1 MSTATAVL
9 DRPDVQGR
17 RPGSRLSP
25 PLLILFALGAFLVLS
40 AVRALTGGNDLTSS
54 GTIAAGLSA
63 AVPIGLAG
71 LGGLWAERAG
81 VVNIGLEGM
90 MILGTWG
97 CAYLGW
103 DHGAWAGLAFGT
115 LLGAAGG
122 LVHAVATVT
131 FGVDHIISGVAINI
145 IAPGLTLY
153 LTKVTFAHYPGG
165 GQKQSPPIDDAGSI
179 TLPFADWLHT
189 VEAKHWFA
197 VSDLAGLLG
206 GLVTRLS
213 LVTVL
218 AVAVVAASAWLLWRT
233 AFGLRLRSCGE
244 APYAAESLG
253 VNVYKYKYIAV
264 VASGA
269 LAGMGGAALAISA
282 HQFRDGQTGG
292 RGFIGLAALIFG
304 NWRPGALAGGAGLFG
319 YTDAIQLRS
328 SSAVHPLLLLMAI
341 ALVLVA
347 IWQWRSGQRVIA
359 AVAVVIAALAV
370 FWYFQAERVPDEL
383 VGTTPYV
390 VTILVLALA
399 SQRLRMPKADG
410 RVYRRGEET

>member
-1 MSTATAVL
+1 MSVDTQPRSEQTSRRKRVRLAPQTLVL
-9 DRPDVQGR
+9 V
-17 RPGSRLSP
+17 S
-25 PLLILFALGAFLVLS
+25 LGAFLVLS
-40 AVRALTGGNDLTSS
+40 AVRTLTGGYDLTSS

-71 LGGLWAERAG
+71 LGGLWSERAG

-103 DHGAWAGLAFGT
+103 NHGPWAGVLFGT
-115 LLGAAGG
+115 LLGALGG

-131 FGVDHIISGVAINI
+131 FGVDHIISGVAVNI
-145 IAPGLTLY
+145 IAPGFALY
-153 LTKVTFAHYPGG
+153 LTKITFAHDPGG
-165 GQKQSPPIDDAGSI
+165 GQKQSPPISDPQSI
-179 TLPFADWLHT
+179 TLPFSHWLHT
-189 VEAKHWFA
+189 IEDKHWFG

-206 GLVTRLS
+206 GLVTGLS
-213 LVTVL
+213 LVTLL
-218 AVAVVAASAWLLWRT
+218 AVLVVIGTAWLLWRT

-244 APYAAESLG
+244 EPYAAESLG

-264 VASGA
+264 IVSGA
-269 LAGMGGAALAISA
+269 MAGLGGSALAISA

-304 NWRPGALAGGAGLFG
+304 NWRPGALGAGAGLFG

-328 SSAVHPLLLLMAI
+328 APAVHALLMLMAVALLL
-341 ALVLVA
+341 VA
-347 IWQWRSGQRVIA
+347 AWQWRSGQRVIA
-359 AVAVVIAALAV
+359 VVAVAIAVLAV
-370 FWYFQAERVPDEL
+370 LWFFDTKRVPDEL

-410 RVYRRGEET
+410 RVYRRGESR

>member
-1 MSTATAVL
+1 MTVATELRTEAA
-9 DRPDVQGR
+9 PR
-17 RPGSRLSP
+17 RSLRLSP
-25 PLLILFALGAFLVLS
+25 QAMVLLALGAFLVLS
-40 AVRALTGGNDLTSS
+40 AVRTLTAGYDLTSS

-71 LGGLWAERAG
+71 LGGLWSERAG

-103 DHGAWAGLAFGT
+103 DHGPWAGVLFGT
-115 LLGAAGG
+115 LLGALGG

-131 FGVDHIISGVAINI
+131 FGVDHIISGVAVNI
-145 IAPGLTLY
+145 IAPGLALY
-153 LTKVTFAHYPGG
+153 LTKVTFAHYPDG
-165 GQKQSPPIDDAGSI
+165 GQKQSPPISDPQSI
-179 TLPFADWLHT
+179 TLPFSHWLHT
-189 VEAKHWFA
+189 IEDKHWFA

-206 GLVTRLS
+206 GLVTGLS
-213 LVTVL
+213 LVTLL
-218 AVAVVAASAWLLWRT
+218 AVIVVIASGWVLWHT
-233 AFGLRLRSCGE
+233 AFGLRVRSCGE
-244 APYAAESLG
+244 DPYAAESLG

-264 VASGA
+264 IISGA
-269 LAGMGGAALAISA
+269 MAGLAGSALAISA

-304 NWRPGALAGGAGLFG
+304 NWRPAGLGIGAGLFG

-328 SSAVHPLLLLMAI
+328 SSAVHALLMLLAI

-347 IWQWRSGQRVIA
+347 AWQWRTGQRVIA
-359 AVAVVIAALAV
+359 IIAVTIAVLAV
-370 FWYFQAERVPDEL
+370 FWFFDTKRVPDEL

-410 RVYRRGEET
+410 RVYRRGEGR

>member
-1 MSTATAVL
+1 MSSAIADIPSRVS
-9 DRPDVQGR
+9 GR
-17 RPGSRLSP
+17 SRSARLSP
-25 PLLILFALGAFLVLS
+25 RLMILLLLAAFLIV
-40 AVRALTGGNDLTSS
+40 ATVRTFTGAYDLTSS
-54 GTIAAGLSA
+54 GTVAAGLSA

-71 LGGLWAERAG
+71 LGGLWSERSG

-103 DHGAWAGLAFGT
+103 DHGPWAGIVFGT

-145 IAPGLTLY
+145 IAPGLALY
-153 LTKVTFAHYPGG
+153 LTKLTFVHYPGG
-165 GQKQSPPIDDAGSI
+165 GQKQSPPISDPKTI
-179 TLPFADWLHT
+179 TLPVSSWLHT
-189 VEAKHWFA
+189 VEEKHWFGI
-197 VSDLAGLLG
+197 SDLAGVLG
-206 GLVTRLS
+206 GIATRLS

-218 AVAVVAASAWLLWRT
+218 AVAVVAASSWILWRT

-264 VASGA
+264 IVSGA
-269 LAGMGGAALAISA
+269 MAGLGGSALAIAA

-328 SSAVHPLLLLMAI
+328 ASAVHALLLLMAI
-341 ALVLVA
+341 ALLLVA
-347 IWQWRSGQRVIA
+347 IWQWTSGQRVIA
-359 AVAVVIAALAV
+359 IVAAILASLAVVWFV
-370 FWYFQAERVPDEL
+370 NTKKVPDEL

-410 RVYRRGEET
+410 TIYRRGEGH

>member
-1 MSTATAVL
+1 VSAATAVA
-9 DRPDVQGR
+9 DRPVTR
-17 RPGSRLSP
+17 RRGSRLSP
-25 PLLILFALGAFLVLS
+25 PLLIAIALGAFLVLS

-103 DHGAWAGLAFGT
+103 DHGPWAGLLFGT
-115 LLGAAGG
+115 LLGAVGG

-165 GQKQSPPIDDAGSI
+165 GQKQSPPINDPKTV
-179 TLPFADWLHT
+179 TLPFAGWLHT
-189 VEAKHWFA
+189 VEDKHWFA
-197 VSDLAGLLG
+197 VSDLAGVVG
-206 GLVTRLS
+206 GLITRLS

-218 AVAVVAASAWLLWRT
+218 AALMVVASAWVLWRT
-233 AFGLRLRSCGE
+233 AFGLRVRSCGE
-244 APYAAESLG
+244 APHAAESLG

-264 VASGA
+264 MVSGA
-269 LAGMGGAALAISA
+269 MAGLGGAALAISA

-304 NWRPGALAGGAGLFG
+304 NWRPGALAAGAGLFG

-341 ALVLVA
+341 ALALVA
-347 IWQWRSGQRVIA
+347 IWQWRTGQRVIA
-359 AVAVVIAALAV
+359 VVAVVIAALAV
-370 FWYFQAERVPDEL
+370 LWFLETDRVPDEL

-390 VTILVLALA
+390 
-399 SQRLRMPKADG
+399 
-410 RVYRRGEET
+410 

>member
-1 MSTATAVL
+1 MTVDTELRAETPRRKRIRLAPQAMVL
-9 DRPDVQGR
+9 
-17 RPGSRLSP
+17 L
-25 PLLILFALGAFLVLS
+25 ALGAFLVLS
-40 AVRALTGGNDLTSS
+40 AVRTLTNGYDLTSS
-54 GTIAAGLSA
+54 GTVAAGLSA

-97 CAYLGW
+97 CGYLGW
-103 DHGAWAGLAFGT
+103 NHGPWAGILFGT
-115 LLGAAGG
+115 VLGAAGG
-122 LVHAVATVT
+122 LIHAVATVT

-145 IAPGLTLY
+145 IAPGLALY
-153 LTKVTFAHYPGG
+153 LTKVTFAHDPGG
-165 GQKQSPPIDDAGSI
+165 GQKQSPPIANARSI
-179 TLPFADWLHT
+179 TLPFSHWLHSL
-189 VEAKHWFA
+189 EGKHRFA
-197 VSDLAGLLG
+197 ISDLAGILG
-206 GLVTRLS
+206 GLVTNLS
-213 LVTVL
+213 LVTLL
-218 AVAVVAASAWLLWRT
+218 AAVVIAASGWLLWRT

-244 APYAAESLG
+244 EPYAAESLG

-264 VASGA
+264 IMSGA
-269 LAGMGGAALAISA
+269 LAGLGGAALAISA

-304 NWRPGALAGGAGLFG
+304 NWRPGALAAGAGLFG

-328 SSAVHPLLLLMAI
+328 SSAVHALLMLMAI
-341 ALVLVA
+341 ALALVA
-347 IWQWRSGQRVIA
+347 IWQWRTGQRAIA
-359 AVAVVIAALAV
+359 IVALVIAALAV
-370 FWYFQAERVPDEL
+370 VWFLDTKRVPDEL

-410 RVYRRGEET
+410 KVYRRGEGR

>member
-1 MSTATAVL
+1 MTVDTELRAET
-9 DRPDVQGR
+9 PR
-17 RPGSRLSP
+17 RRRGIRLSP
-25 PLLILFALGAFLVLS
+25 QALVLVSLAAFVVLS
-40 AVRALTGGNDLTSS
+40 AVRTFTAGYDLTSS
-54 GTIAAGLSA
+54 GTVAAGLSA

-71 LGGLWAERAG
+71 LGGLWSERAG

-97 CAYLGW
+97 CGFLGW
-103 DHGAWAGLAFGT
+103 NHGPWAGILFGT
-115 LLGAAGG
+115 LLGALGG
-122 LVHAVATVT
+122 LVHALATVT

-145 IAPGLTLY
+145 IAPGLALY
-153 LTKVTFAHYPGG
+153 LTKITFVHDPGG
-165 GQKQSPPIDDAGSI
+165 GQKQSPPISDAQSI
-179 TLPFADWLHT
+179 TLPFSHWLHT
-189 VEAKHWFA
+189 IEDKHWFG
-197 VSDLAGLLG
+197 VSDLAGVIG
-206 GLVTRLS
+206 GLITNLS

-218 AVAVVAASAWLLWRT
+218 AVLVVAASGWVLWRT

-244 APYAAESLG
+244 EPYAAESLG

-264 VASGA
+264 IVSGA
-269 LAGMGGAALAISA
+269 MAGLAGAALAISA

-304 NWRPGALAGGAGLFG
+304 NWRPGMLGAGAGLFG

-328 SSAVHPLLLLMAI
+328 SSAVHALLMLLAI
-341 ALVLVA
+341 ALLLVA
-347 IWQWRSGQRVIA
+347 AWQWRTGQRVIA
-359 AVAVVIAALAV
+359 IVAAVIAVLAV
-370 FWYFQAERVPDEL
+370 LWFFDTKRVPDEL

-410 RVYRRGEET
+410 KVYRRGEGR

>member
-1 MSTATAVL
+1 MSTATAL
-9 DRPDVQGR
+9 AAQPDVEGR

-25 PLLILFALGAFLVLS
+25 PLLIAFALGAFLVLS
-40 AVRALTGGNDLTSS
+40 AVRAFTGGNDLTSS
-54 GTIAAGLSA
+54 GTVAAGLSA

-71 LGGLWAERAG
+71 LGGLWSERAG

-122 LVHAVATVT
+122 LVHAVATVS

-153 LTKVTFAHYPGG
+153 LTKVTFVHYPGG
-165 GQKQSPPIDDAGSI
+165 GQKQSPQISNAKSV
-179 TLPFADWLHT
+179 TLPGADWLHT
-189 VEAKHWFA
+189 VEGKHWFA
-197 VSDLAGLLG
+197 VSDLAGVIG
-206 GLVTRLS
+206 GLITRLS

-218 AVAVVAASAWLLWRT
+218 AALVVVASAWILWRT

-264 VASGA
+264 IVSGA
-269 LAGMGGAALAISA
+269 LAGLGGAALAISA

-304 NWRPGALAGGAGLFG
+304 NWRPGALAAGAGLFG

-341 ALVLVA
+341 ALALVA

-359 AVAVVIAALAV
+359 VVAVVIAALAV
-370 FWYFQAERVPDEL
+370 LWYLKADQVPEEL
-383 VGTTPYV
+383 VSTTPYV

>member
-1 MSTATAVL
+1 MSATAITA
-9 DRPDVQGR
+9 RPEAR
-17 RPGSRLSP
+17 RRASRLSP
-25 PLLILFALGAFLVLS
+25 PLLIAFSLGAFLVLS
-40 AVRALTGGNDLTSS
+40 AVRTLTGGYDLTSS
-54 GTIAAGLSA
+54 GTVAAGLSA

-97 CAYLGW
+97 CGYLGW
-103 DHGAWAGLAFGT
+103 EHGAWPGLLLGT

-122 LVHAVATVT
+122 LVHAIATVT

-145 IAPGLTLY
+145 IAPGLALY
-153 LTKVTFAHYPGG
+153 LTKVTFAHDPGG
-165 GQKQSPPIDDAGSI
+165 GQKQSPPINDAKSI
-179 TLPFADWLHT
+179 TLPFSNSLHT
-189 VEAKHWFA
+189 LENKHWFA
-197 VSDLAGLLG
+197 VSDLAGVLG

-213 LVTVL
+213 LVTLL
-218 AVAVVAASAWLLWRT
+218 AALVFVVSAWILWRT

-264 VASGA
+264 IVSGA
-269 LAGMGGAALAISA
+269 CAGLGGAALAISA

-304 NWRPGALAGGAGLFG
+304 NWRPGSLAAGAGLFG

-341 ALVLVA
+341 ALTLVA
-347 IWQWRSGQRVIA
+347 VWQWRTGQRAIA
-359 AVAVVIAALAV
+359 GIAVLIAALAV
-370 FWYFQAERVPDEL
+370 FWYFQTDRVPDEL

-410 RVYRRGEET
+410 RVYRRGEGG

>member
-1 MSTATAVL
+1 MSAATAIAA
-9 DRPDVQGR
+9 RPDIR
-17 RPGSRLSP
+17 RPGSRMSP
-25 PLLILFALGAFLVLS
+25 ALLIALALGMFLVLA
-40 AVRALTGGNDLTSS
+40 AVRTFTGGNDLTSS

-103 DHGAWAGLAFGT
+103 NHGVWAGLAFGT

-122 LVHAVATVT
+122 LVHAIATVT

-153 LTKVTFAHYPGG
+153 LTKVTFANYPGG
-165 GQKQSPPIDDAGSI
+165 GQKQSPPIGDAPSV
-179 TLPFADWLHT
+179 TLPFSDWLRT
-189 VEAKHWFA
+189 VEDKHWFA
-197 VSDLAGLLG
+197 VSDLAGVLG

-218 AVAVVAASAWLLWRT
+218 AVLVVIASAWILWRT

-264 VASGA
+264 IVSGA
-269 LAGMGGAALAISA
+269 LSGLGGAALAISA

-328 SSAVHPLLLLMAI
+328 SAAVHPLLLLMAI

-359 AVAVVIAALAV
+359 AIAVVIAVLAV
-370 FWYFQAERVPDEL
+370 LWYFDTDQVPEEL

-410 RVYRRGEET
+410 KVYRRGEET

>member
-1 MSTATAVL
+1 MSV
-9 DRPDVQGR
+9 DVQPRTEQTPR
-17 RPGSRLSP
+17 RKRVRMAPQNLVLLS
-25 PLLILFALGAFLVLS
+25 LGAFLVLS
-40 AVRALTGGNDLTSS
+40 AVRTLTGGYDLTSS

-71 LGGLWAERAG
+71 LGGLWSERAG

-103 DHGAWAGLAFGT
+103 NHGPWAGVLFGT
-115 LLGAAGG
+115 LLGALGG

-131 FGVDHIISGVAINI
+131 FGVDHIISGVAVNI
-145 IAPGLTLY
+145 IAPGFALY
-153 LTKVTFAHYPGG
+153 LTKITFAHDPGG
-165 GQKQSPPIDDAGSI
+165 GQKQSPPINDPQSI
-179 TLPFADWLHT
+179 TLPFSHWLHT
-189 VEAKHWFA
+189 IEDKHWFA

-206 GLVTRLS
+206 GLVTHLS

-218 AVAVVAASAWLLWRT
+218 AVLVVIGTAWLLWRT

-244 APYAAESLG
+244 EPHAAESLG

-264 VASGA
+264 IVSGA
-269 LAGMGGAALAISA
+269 MAGLGGSALAISA

-304 NWRPGALAGGAGLFG
+304 NWRPGALGAGAGLFG

-328 SSAVHPLLLLMAI
+328 SPAVHALLMLMAVALLL
-341 ALVLVA
+341 VA
-347 IWQWRSGQRVIA
+347 VWQWRSGQRVISLI
-359 AVAVVIAALAV
+359 AVAIAALAV
-370 FWYFQAERVPDEL
+370 LWFFDTKRVPDEL

-410 RVYRRGEET
+410 RVYRRGEGR

>member
-1 MSTATAVL
+1 MSVATAIAA
-9 DRPDVQGR
+9 RPDTR

-25 PLLILFALGAFLVLS
+25 PLLIALALGMFLVLS
-40 AVRALTGGNDLTSS
+40 AVRTFTGGNDLTSS

-103 DHGAWAGLAFGT
+103 EHGPWAGLAFGT

-122 LVHAVATVT
+122 LVHAIATVT

-153 LTKVTFAHYPGG
+153 LTKVTFANYPGG
-165 GQKQSPPIDDAGSI
+165 GQKQSPTIPDPQSV
-179 TLPFADWLHT
+179 TLPYVSKWLRT
-189 VEAKHWFA
+189 LEDRHWFA
-197 VSDLAGLLG
+197 VSDLAGVLG
-206 GLVTRLS
+206 GLATRLS

-218 AVAVVAASAWLLWRT
+218 AVAVVAASAWILWKT

-264 VASGA
+264 IVSGA
-269 LAGMGGAALAISA
+269 MAGLGGAALAISA
-282 HQFRDGQTGG
+282 SQFRDGQTGG

-341 ALVLVA
+341 ALVLVG
-347 IWQWRSGQRVIA
+347 IWQWRSGQRAIA

-370 FWYFQAERVPDEL
+370 LWYFQTDEVPEEL
-383 VGTTPYV
+383 VSATPYV

-410 RVYRRGEET
+410 KVYRRGEET